1 MKTWVGNFTAR
12 SIEQSTP
19 LVNVFNTLTVT
30 LVTDVD
36 LAVTLPFFFFTLEP

>member
-30 LVTDVD
+30 LVSDVD
-36 LAVTLPFFFFTLEP
+36 LAVTLPLSLISLI